1 MRMEVTEEQ
10 LSVAL
15 TELKELLHSN
25 PDLAFDKAKNDL
37 IFSLVA
43 YMPHETL
50 NISENGRLFTKKLAE
65 AQQEIYQS
73 SFNAI
78 HLIYTEGFILASLVA
93 LYMTWSTAIEYTV
106 DLTEVT
112 IRLKDLLHNT
122 ESEYI
127 RITCQKA
134 LSDLQRMAVAEDMTS
149 ALPELKEMVVTN
161 PDAAYQ
167 KAITDPIYGLI
178 AFKPLETLKPS
189 DSIQLYLAKL
199 ENAQQHILQISI
211 DTARLKYNEGF
222 ILSCI
227 ITSYRTWSS
236 DMDLDGELNAFS
248 TRIKELIQTT
258 DDSFIQ
264 MGCRNALRDIKELES
279 YISDQ
284 AEFYNPYLLSYYS
297 FEFDPEYITELLSR
311 KELPEIK
318 VFGLL
323 LALYKNNRFLRT
335 KLIEL
340 VGESQLSFVLTK
352 VIAGIGLFAEKTF
365 RDDLKK
371 LATGFYNAE
380 RAKWN

>member
-1 MRMEVTEEQ
+1 MEVTEDQ

-15 TELKELLHSN
+15 AELKELLHSN

-43 YMPHETL
+43 YMPPETL
-50 NISENGRLFTKKLAE
+50 NISENGRLFTKKLAT

-73 SFNAI
+73 SFDAVR
-78 HLIYTEGFILASLVA
+78 LIYTEGFILASLVA
-93 LYMTWSTAIEYTV
+93 SYMTWSTAIEFTV
-106 DLTEVT
+106 DLDEVT
-112 IRLKDLLHNT
+112 IRLKDLMHNT
-122 ESEYI
+122 ESEFI
-127 RITCQKA
+127 QTTCQKA
-134 LSDLQRMAVAEDMTS
+134 LSDLQQMAVAEEMTS
-149 ALPELKEMVVTN
+149 AIPVLKEMVATT
-161 PDAAYQ
+161 PDMAYQ
-167 KAITDPIYGLI
+167 KTIGDPIFGLI

-189 DSIQLYLAKL
+189 DSIQLYQEKL

-211 DTARLKYNEGF
+211 DTSRLTYNEGF
-222 ILSCI
+222 ILSCL

-236 DMDLDGELNAFS
+236 DMDLDGELIAFS
-248 TRIKELIQTT
+248 TRIEELMQTT
-258 DDSFIQ
+258 VDPFIQ

-284 AEFYNPYLLSYYS
+284 AEFYHPYLLSYYS

-340 VGESQLSFVLTK
+340 VGESQLSFVLAK
-352 VIAGIGLFAEKTF
+352 VITGIGIFAEKAF

-371 LATGFYNAE
+371 LATGFFKAE
-380 RAKWN
+380 RVKWN

>member
-1 MRMEVTEEQ
+1 MEVTEDQ

-15 TELKELLHSN
+15 AELKELLHSN

-43 YMPHETL
+43 YMPPETL
-50 NISENGRLFTKKLAE
+50 INSENGRLFTKKLAT

-73 SFNAI
+73 SFDTVC
-78 HLIYTEGFILASLVA
+78 HIYTEGFILASLVA
-93 LYMTWSTAIEYTV
+93 SYMTWSTAIEFTV
-106 DLTEVT
+106 DLDEVT
-112 IRLKDLLHNT
+112 IRLKALLHKT
-122 ESEYI
+122 DSEFI
-127 RITCQKA
+127 RTTCQKA
-134 LSDLQRMAVAEDMTS
+134 LSDLQRMAVAEEMTS
-149 ALPELKEMVVTN
+149 VIPVLKEIVATN

-167 KAITDPIYGLI
+167 KAITDSIYGLI

-189 DSIQLYLAKL
+189 DSIQLYIEKL

-211 DTARLKYNEGF
+211 DTARLTYNEGF
-222 ILSCI
+222 ILSCL

-236 DMDLDGELNAFS
+236 DMDLDGELIAFS
-248 TRIKELIQTT
+248 TRIEELMQTT
-258 DDSFIQ
+258 VDPFIQ

-340 VGESQLSFVLTK
+340 VGESQLSFVLAK
-352 VIAGIGLFAEKTF
+352 VITGIGIFAEKAF

-371 LATGFYNAE
+371 LATDFFKAE
-380 RAKWN
+380 RVKWNS